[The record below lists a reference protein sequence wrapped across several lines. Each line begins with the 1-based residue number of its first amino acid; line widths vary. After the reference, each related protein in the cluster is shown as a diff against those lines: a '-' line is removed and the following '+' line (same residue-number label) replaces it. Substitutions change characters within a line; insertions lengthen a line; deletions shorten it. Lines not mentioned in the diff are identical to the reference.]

1 MACEDLRC
9 CLTIVTQ
16 AQATERW
23 LIVRL
28 GRIRVRVRG
37 ISTFHI
43 GAHGRSPRAVQ
54 LQQGIQGILV
64 LDARDGSPAR
74 LAGVHGTRRDQS
86 GRLVLGDIISAFDG
100 KKVK

>member
-1 MACEDLRC
+1 M
-9 CLTIVTQ
+9 
-16 AQATERW
+16 
-23 LIVRL
+23 
-28 GRIRVRVRG
+28 
-37 ISTFHI
+37 H
-43 GAHGRSPRAVQ
+43 AVQ

-86 GRLVLGDIISAFDG
+86 GRLVLGDIISAFNG

>member
-1 MACEDLRC
+1 MKQLCPSSHALKVDLC
-9 CLTIVTQ
+9 H
-16 AQATERW
+16 A
-23 LIVRL
+23 
-28 GRIRVRVRG
+28 
-37 ISTFHI
+37 
-43 GAHGRSPRAVQ
+43 Q

-86 GRLVLGDIISAFDG
+86 GRLVLGDIISAFNG

>member
-1 MACEDLRC
+1 M
-9 CLTIVTQ
+9 
-16 AQATERW
+16 
-23 LIVRL
+23 
-28 GRIRVRVRG
+28 RG
-37 ISTFHI
+37 ILTLRI
-43 GAHGRSPRAVQ
+43 GAHGQSSRSVQ

-86 GRLVLGDIISAFDG
+86 GRLVLGDIISAFNG

>member
-1 MACEDLRC
+1 MGSSVHLLESKLRVCTWPCVGDSSFSRRRRPC
-9 CLTIVTQ
+9 CVVSVLC
-16 AQATERW
+16 
-23 LIVRL
+23 
-28 GRIRVRVRG
+28 
-37 ISTFHI
+37 H
-43 GAHGRSPRAVQ
+43 VQ

-86 GRLVLGDIISAFDG
+86 GRLVLGDIISAFNG